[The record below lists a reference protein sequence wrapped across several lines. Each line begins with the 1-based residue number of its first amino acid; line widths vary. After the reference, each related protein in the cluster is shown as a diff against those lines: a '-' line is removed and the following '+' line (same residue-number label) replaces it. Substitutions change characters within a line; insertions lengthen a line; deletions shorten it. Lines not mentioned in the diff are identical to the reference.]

1 MHIHRTHVVAAAQ
14 TGAFHHAVKHQTL
27 VASSRSVYQLAV
39 PEVWYLT
46 AWWKARVYHGTRSI
60 QLIWLVFDIRRGGV
74 LWPWRA
80 VPDERYEYLCDMWK
94 PPSQYPAYLHITDIA
109 GRGLH
114 SFTSELKPSL
124 RD

>member
-1 MHIHRTHVVAAAQ
+1 M
-14 TGAFHHAVKHQTL
+14 
-27 VASSRSVYQLAV
+27 
-39 PEVWYLT
+39 
-46 AWWKARVYHGTRSI
+46 KAPGPALQARC
-60 QLIWLVFDIRRGGV
+60 
-74 LWPWRA
+74 P
-80 VPDERYEYLCDMWK
+80 VPDERYTYLCDMWK